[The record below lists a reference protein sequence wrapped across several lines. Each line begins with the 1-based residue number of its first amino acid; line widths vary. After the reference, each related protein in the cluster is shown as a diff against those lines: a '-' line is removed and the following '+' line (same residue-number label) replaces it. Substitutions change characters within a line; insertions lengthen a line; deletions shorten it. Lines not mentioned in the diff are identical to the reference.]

1 MRNRGE
7 SVSIEEEERSFDCQ
21 LITRL
26 HKITLLVLPDLF
38 FFEDMMTVWK
48 GLLESYTKLN
58 LLFHTL
64 CLHHRWFLLPKL
76 VAIHAKP

>member
-38 FFEDMMTVWK
+38 F
-48 GLLESYTKLN
+48 L
-58 LLFHTL
+58 
-64 CLHHRWFLLPKL
+64 R
-76 VAIHAKP
+76 I